1 MKKAANPDDLLNTEI
16 KIVDEVTLSFVAP
29 VHRFQRYISG
39 FEVWNCTMRFPCQLS
54 PFLQGE
60 SGIEM
65 TAEERRKKKEEE
77 KKKVE
82 EEKKV
87 EGGNKASRVEEERKK
102 EEEEKKAEVD
112 TSLNGKKRYE
122 ETDKVETKATEV
134 QENENVEV
142 DEAVEALPLSP
153 LQQITLPYMKK
164 KESPEIEN
172 TGEAFSY
179 FSTSSTTLVKSSTT
193 FKGSREG
200 VASNSIIKSATI
212 VNNGGEDTVEEPV
225 VLSFEPEE
233 KQSMAVVGNGDK
245 VDNIDPVD
253 EVDKVNKV
261 EKVDKDDKDDKV
273 DKVVDNEPSA
283 ASVVL
288 EAQAIVAAVIGE
300 ASFISSF
307 DSSRSDHDHG
317 GGDI

>member
-1 MKKAANPDDLLNTEI
+1 
-16 KIVDEVTLSFVAP
+16 
-29 VHRFQRYISG
+29 
-39 FEVWNCTMRFPCQLS
+39 
-54 PFLQGE
+54 
-60 SGIEM
+60 M

-87 EGGNKASRVEEERKK
+87 EDGNKARVEEERKK
-102 EEEEKKAEVD
+102 VEEEAN
-112 TSLNGKKRYE
+112 LNGKKRYE
-122 ETDKVETKATEV
+122 ETHRVETKATKV

-179 FSTSSTTLVKSSTT
+179 FSTSSTSLVKSPTT
-193 FKGSREG
+193 FEGSREG
-200 VASNSIIKSATI
+200 VAPNTIIKSATI
-212 VNNGGEDTVEEPV
+212 VSNSGEDTIEEQA

-233 KQSMAVVGNGDK
+233 EQSVAVVGNGDK
-245 VDNIDPVD
+245 ADNIDPVD
-253 EVDKVNKV
+253 KV
-261 EKVDKDDKDDKV
+261 EKV

>member
-1 MKKAANPDDLLNTEI
+1 MFK
-16 KIVDEVTLSFVAP
+16 LS
-29 VHRFQRYISG
+29 
-39 FEVWNCTMRFPCQLS
+39 L
-54 PFLQGE
+54 FLQGE

-87 EGGNKASRVEEERKK
+87 EGGNKASRVEEE
-102 EEEEKKAEVD
+102 KKAEVEAN
-112 TSLNGKKRYE
+112 LNGKKRYE
-122 ETDKVETKATEV
+122 ETHKVETKATEV

-164 KESPEIEN
+164 KESPEIET

-193 FKGSREG
+193 FEGSREG

-253 EVDKVNKV
+253 EVDK
-261 EKVDKDDKDDKV
+261 EDKDDKV
-273 DKVVDNEPSA
+273 DMVVDNEPSA

-307 DSSRSDHDHG
+307 DSSRSDHDHHHELV
-317 GGDI
+317 I

>member
-1 MKKAANPDDLLNTEI
+1 
-16 KIVDEVTLSFVAP
+16 
-29 VHRFQRYISG
+29 
-39 FEVWNCTMRFPCQLS
+39 
-54 PFLQGE
+54 
-60 SGIEM
+60 M

-87 EGGNKASRVEEERKK
+87 EGGNKARA
-102 EEEEKKAEVD
+102 EKKAEVEAN
-112 TSLNGKKRYE
+112 LNGKKRYE
-122 ETDKVETKATEV
+122 ETHKVETKTTEV

-164 KESPEIEN
+164 KESPEIET

-193 FKGSREG
+193 LKGSSEG
-200 VASNSIIKSATI
+200 MVPNSIIKSATI
-212 VNNGGEDTVEEPV
+212 VSNGGKDTIEEQV

-233 KQSMAVVGNGDK
+233 EQSMAAVGNGDK

-253 EVDKVNKV
+253 
-261 EKVDKDDKDDKV
+261 KVDKEDKV
-273 DKVVDNEPSA
+273 KDQMNMLNMENMVRNQVDKTSQMVEDKIGLWDA
-283 ASVVL
+283 ARRGLLHKVQTL
-288 EAQAIVAAVIGE
+288 HK
-300 ASFISSF
+300 
-307 DSSRSDHDHG
+307 RSWTRMNL
-317 GGDI
+317 

>member
-1 MKKAANPDDLLNTEI
+1 MSAL
-16 KIVDEVTLSFVAP
+16 
-29 VHRFQRYISG
+29 
-39 FEVWNCTMRFPCQLS
+39 

-87 EGGNKASRVEEERKK
+87 EGGNKVRA
-102 EEEEKKAEVD
+102 EKKAEVEAN
-112 TSLNGKKRYE
+112 LNGKKMYD
-122 ETDKVETKATEV
+122 ETHKVETKATEV

-142 DEAVEALPLSP
+142 DKAVEALPLSP

-164 KESPEIEN
+164 KESPEVET

-193 FKGSREG
+193 FEGSSEG
-200 VASNSIIKSATI
+200 MSPNSIIKSATI
-212 VNNGGEDTVEEPV
+212 VSNGGEEDTIEEQV

-233 KQSMAVVGNGDK
+233 EQSMAVVGNGDK

-253 EVDKVNKV
+253 KVDKVEREHKDD
-261 EKVDKDDKDDKV
+261 KVDKD

-307 DSSRSDHDHG
+307 ESSRSDHEHE
-317 GGDI
+317 GGDIVI